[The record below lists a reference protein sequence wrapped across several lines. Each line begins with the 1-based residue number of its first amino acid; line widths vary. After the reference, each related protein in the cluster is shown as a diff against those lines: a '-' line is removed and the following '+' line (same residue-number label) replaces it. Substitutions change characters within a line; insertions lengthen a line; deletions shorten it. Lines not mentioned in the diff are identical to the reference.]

1 MAAASDEPRDN
12 LVEHCSLLREWLS
25 LAGVEKAA
33 IRDMVAKQVS
43 ELSHQHFDAQKLD
56 ALEEEPEWLQPMC
69 AERRWRTLLY
79 DLFAANPDCKLLKAT
94 VGELSKGEHA
104 SEVAA
109 HPGLLA
115 LIGGASS
122 LQAFLGSLGTQLH
135 GRRHGHT
142 MQEGLDGVACA
153 GEAQFFFAQLLLRT
167 APLATIGFRT
177 HLETAAARMADAA
190 AATHGAAGARRLQLL
205 AAGVPRESALLSSL
219 VSVLIAGVITPADA
233 QTLCT
238 QSEMAISQSEMASSK
253 SAPRGVDLRA
263 LRLPAVLR
271 LLLQAL
277 FDPARPPKA
286 ETREWLLR
294 TLASTSATAPLE
306 APLDAPLHAPLE
318 APLDAPLDALPE
330 AAVGEAAVGEAAV
343 GGAAVGGAAVGGAAV
358 LAAADA
364 AVGPS
369 LRVGAAVRFRE
380 ACTGAVTGA
389 TSGVVS
395 EVPIDGAVTG
405 TVIALHMDDPSAV
418 YYTVRVDGTGAERQ
432 TTADRLEVKMELKMD
447 TGAAAAASAAAGVA
461 AAAEGASGV
470 AAAGGASGV
479 AAAGGASHVD
489 TLETGDEDDAHRSKR
504 LKHASAPATAST
516 SYRSTSSSSDH
527 ASGYEYRYECALST
541 LRQAQAVCEK
551 NEVSEI
557 GASVALLRRC
567 IHEPAAACGILH
579 WTHVVLTTARFSG
592 ARYNASFAPDVI
604 KLVLA
609 IGARHGALCDAAC
622 TLLHACLVHEPETDS
637 ENNALSVVAVR
648 RLLLDGLLLMLARG
662 YALPVLTT
670 LHTWIAGSDLSLTRH
685 LLQHLVALVG
695 PPYSRPF
702 AARVLAIVRR
712 AHGCL
717 PRPACMR
724 SPRRPSSSPQVRHP
738 RTLEAHR
745 GLEARQPLVSFAQQA
760 RAVAG
765 LEETAEEVLALL
777 QA

>member
-1 MAAASDEPRDN
+1 MATAADN

-153 GEAQFFFAQLLLRT
+153 GEAQFFCAQLLLRT
-167 APLATIGFRT
+167 APLATLGSRT
-177 HLETAAARMADAA
+177 QLEKAAARMADAA

-233 QTLCT
+233 QTLCSH
-238 QSEMAISQSEMASSK
+238 SEMAISQSEMASSQ
-253 SAPRGVDLRA
+253 SSPRG
-263 LRLPAVLR
+263 
-271 LLLQAL
+271 
-277 FDPARPPKA
+277 
-286 ETREWLLR
+286 
-294 TLASTSATAPLE
+294 
-306 APLDAPLHAPLE
+306 
-318 APLDAPLDALPE
+318 
-330 AAVGEAAVGEAAV
+330 
-343 GGAAVGGAAVGGAAV
+343 
-358 LAAADA
+358 
-364 AVGPS
+364 
-369 LRVGAAVRFRE
+369 VGAAVRFRV
-380 ACTGAVTGA
+380 APAGAVSGA
-389 TSGVVS
+389 TSGAVS
-395 EVPIDGAVTG
+395 EVPLDGAVSG
-405 TVIALHMDDPSAV
+405 TIIALHTDDPSAV
-418 YYTVRVDGTGAERQ
+418 YYT
-432 TTADRLEVKMELKMD
+432 
-447 TGAAAAASAAAGVA
+447 
-461 AAAEGASGV
+461 
-470 AAAGGASGV
+470 
-479 AAAGGASHVD
+479 
-489 TLETGDEDDAHRSKR
+489 
-504 LKHASAPATAST
+504 
-516 SYRSTSSSSDH
+516 
-527 ASGYEYRYECALST
+527 
-541 LRQAQAVCEK
+541 AQAVCEK
-551 NEVSEI
+551 NEVSDI
-557 GASVALLRRC
+557 GASVALLHRC
-567 IHEPAAACGILH
+567 IDEPAAACGILH
-579 WTHVVLTTARFSG
+579 WALVVLTTARFSG

-609 IGARHGALCDAAC
+609 IGARHGALRDAAC

-648 RLLLDGLLLMLARG
+648 RLLLDGLLLLLARG
-662 YALPVLTT
+662 YALPVLAT
-670 LHTWIAGSDLSLTRH
+670 LHAWIAGSDLSLTRH
-685 LLQHLVALVG
+685 LLQQLVALVA

-702 AARVLAIVRR
+702 AVLVLAI
-712 AHGCL
+712 
-717 PRPACMR
+717 
-724 SPRRPSSSPQVRHP
+724 VRHP

-745 GLEARQPLVSFAQQA
+745 GLGARQSLVSFAQQA

-765 LEETAEEVLALL
+765 LEETADEVLALL

>member
-1 MAAASDEPRDN
+1 MAAASEPRDN

-167 APLATIGFRT
+167 APLATIGFQT

-330 AAVGEAAVGEAAV
+330 AAVVS
-343 GGAAVGGAAVGGAAV
+343 GAAVGGAAV

-461 AAAEGASGV
+461 

>member
-1 MAAASDEPRDN
+1 MAAASEPRDN

-153 GEAQFFFAQLLLRT
+153 GEAQFFCAQLLLRT
-167 APLATIGFRT
+167 APLAMLGSRT
-177 HLETAAARMADAA
+177 QLEKAAARMADAA

-330 AAVGEAAVGEAAV
+330 AAVVS
-343 GGAAVGGAAVGGAAV
+343 GAAVGGAAV

-461 AAAEGASGV
+461 
-470 AAAGGASGV
+470 

-662 YALPVLTT
+662 YALPVLAT

>member
-177 HLETAAARMADAA
+177 QLETAAARMADAA

-294 TLASTSATAPLE
+294 TLAYTSATAPLE
-306 APLDAPLHAPLE
+306 V
-318 APLDAPLDALPE
+318 PLDALPE
-330 AAVGEAAVGEAAV
+330 AAVGE
-343 GGAAVGGAAVGGAAV
+343 AAVGGAAV

-461 AAAEGASGV
+461 

-745 GLEARQPLVSFAQQA
+745 GLEARKPLVSFAQQA

>member
-177 HLETAAARMADAA
+177 QLETAAARMADAA

-330 AAVGEAAVGEAAV
+330 AAVVS
-343 GGAAVGGAAVGGAAV
+343 GAAVGGAAV

-461 AAAEGASGV
+461 AAA
-470 AAAGGASGV
+470 GGASGV

-489 TLETGDEDDAHRSKR
+489 SLETGDEDDAHRSKR

>member
-1 MAAASDEPRDN
+1 
-12 LVEHCSLLREWLS
+12 
-25 LAGVEKAA
+25 
-33 IRDMVAKQVS
+33 MVAKQVS

-153 GEAQFFFAQLLLRT
+153 GEAQFFCAQLLLRT
-167 APLATIGFRT
+167 APLATLGSRT
-177 HLETAAARMADAA
+177 QLEKAAARMADAA

-233 QTLCT
+233 QTLCSHSEMAIS
-238 QSEMAISQSEMASSK
+238 QSEMAISQSEMASSQ
-253 SAPRGVDLRA
+253 SSPTG
-263 LRLPAVLR
+263 
-271 LLLQAL
+271 
-277 FDPARPPKA
+277 
-286 ETREWLLR
+286 
-294 TLASTSATAPLE
+294 
-306 APLDAPLHAPLE
+306 
-318 APLDAPLDALPE
+318 
-330 AAVGEAAVGEAAV
+330 
-343 GGAAVGGAAVGGAAV
+343 
-358 LAAADA
+358 
-364 AVGPS
+364 
-369 LRVGAAVRFRE
+369 VGAAVRFRV
-380 ACTGAVTGA
+380 APAGAVSGA
-389 TSGVVS
+389 TSGAVS
-395 EVPIDGAVTG
+395 EVPLDGAVSG
-405 TVIALHMDDPSAV
+405 TIIALHTDDPSAV

-432 TTADRLEVKMELKMD
+432 TTADRLEL
-447 TGAAAAASAAAGVA
+447 
-461 AAAEGASGV
+461 
-470 AAAGGASGV
+470 
-479 AAAGGASHVD
+479 
-489 TLETGDEDDAHRSKR
+489 
-504 LKHASAPATAST
+504 
-516 SYRSTSSSSDH
+516 
-527 ASGYEYRYECALST
+527 
-541 LRQAQAVCEK
+541 QAQAVCEK
-551 NEVSEI
+551 NEVSDI
-557 GASVALLRRC
+557 GASVALLHRC
-567 IHEPAAACGILH
+567 IDEPAAACGILH
-579 WTHVVLTTARFSG
+579 WALVVLTTARFSG

-609 IGARHGALCDAAC
+609 IGARHGALRDAAC

-648 RLLLDGLLLMLARG
+648 RLLLDGLLLLLARG
-662 YALPVLTT
+662 YALPVLAT
-670 LHTWIAGSDLSLTRH
+670 LHAWIAGSDLSLTRH
-685 LLQHLVALVG
+685 LLQQLVALVA

-702 AARVLAIVRR
+702 AVLVLAI
-712 AHGCL
+712 
-717 PRPACMR
+717 
-724 SPRRPSSSPQVRHP
+724 VRHP

-745 GLEARQPLVSFAQQA
+745 GLGARQPLVSFAQQA

-765 LEETAEEVLALL
+765 LEETADEVLALL

>member
-330 AAVGEAAVGEAAV
+330 AAVVS
-343 GGAAVGGAAVGGAAV
+343 GAAVGGAAV

-461 AAAEGASGV
+461 AAA
-470 AAAGGASGV
+470 GGASGV

-489 TLETGDEDDAHRSKR
+489 SLETGDEDDAHRSKR

-516 SYRSTSSSSDH
+516 SYRSTSSSSDQ

-541 LRQAQAVCEK
+541 RRQAQAVCEK

-724 SPRRPSSSPQVRHP
+724 SPRRPPSYPQVRHP

>member
-294 TLASTSATAPLE
+294 TLAYTSATAPLEAPLE

-330 AAVGEAAVGEAAV
+330 AAVVS
-343 GGAAVGGAAVGGAAV
+343 GAAVGGAAV

-461 AAAEGASGV
+461 AAA
-470 AAAGGASGV
+470 GGASGV

-489 TLETGDEDDAHRSKR
+489 SLETGDEDDAHRSKR

-516 SYRSTSSSSDH
+516 SYRSTSSSSDQ

-717 PRPACMR
+717 PRPACTR
-724 SPRRPSSSPQVRHP
+724 SPRRPPSSPQVRHP